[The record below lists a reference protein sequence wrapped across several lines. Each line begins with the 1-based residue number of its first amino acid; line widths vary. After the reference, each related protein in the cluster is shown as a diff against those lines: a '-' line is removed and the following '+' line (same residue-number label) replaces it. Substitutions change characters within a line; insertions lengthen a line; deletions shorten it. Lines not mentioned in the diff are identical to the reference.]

1 MAKFFD
7 PTYNPLKDSGSS
19 GVEVSDLRPEQD
31 RDVDLRR
38 LDPEERDIFSDV
50 TRDFAYTP
58 GKTGYKQVNNSQ
70 EDGQAR
76 VSKFMKAAK
85 TAGAYKQRAGIA
97 EFTRNSS
104 TPRSPGNM
112 GGTETP
118 SMGDTVGTT
127 GSTNYARK
135 PQPNFGKRFV

>member
-19 GVEVSDLRPEQD
+19 GVEVSDLRPEQS
-31 RDVDLRR
+31 RDVDLRD
-38 LDPEERDIFSDV
+38 LEAGERDQYSD
-50 TRDFAYTP
+50 RFKQFAYE
-58 GKTGYKQVNNSQ
+58 KDQQDAQSRISSY
-70 EDGQAR
+70 
-76 VSKFMKAAK
+76 MKAAK

-112 GGTETP
+112 AGTETP
-118 SMGDTVGTT
+118 SMGDTVGTA

-135 PQPNFGKRFV
+135 PQPNFGKRFI